1 MQTAANRSR
10 VDFVDRRKTLGVLVV
25 LPLVSGG
32 RASAAAAIKDESF
45 VNVGGIEQWITI
57 KGSDSANPVVLFL
70 HGGPGDALSP
80 YADDRFK
87 AWEKEFTIVQ
97 WDQRGAG
104 RTFGKSGPSIE
115 PTMTMER
122 MVQDGIEVAEYLTSH
137 LGKRKIILVGGSW
150 GSILGIYMVH
160 ARPDLFYAY
169 VGQAQVVNWQK
180 NLSASYARVLQ
191 MAEAA
196 KDRETVAA
204 LNAIGPPPWKTVLP
218 QWRTYRKA
226 EQAYQA
232 KIVTAPDAPERI
244 SAAYGGS
251 AERKQYSEAEDFSM
265 FHFWSGR
272 QPRTTADF
280 TNLPMSGPLTMIDLP
295 GLGTDFKIPI
305 YIVQG
310 QADLTALPELAK
322 IYFDGIKA
330 PRKGFYLVPGTGHEP
345 SKAMMDTTWNILL
358 EEVKPLAK

>member
-1 MQTAANRSR
+1 MTVLRYFAVLLSLAM
-10 VDFVDRRKTLGVLVV
+10 TGVL
-25 LPLVSGG
+25 PQY
-32 RASAAAAIKDESF
+32 ANAKAINEEMF
-45 VNVGGIEQWITI
+45 VPIGGIEQWITI
-57 KGSDSANPVVLFL
+57 KGSDSANPVILVL

-80 YADDRFK
+80 VADSLFAGWDK
-87 AWEKEFTIVQ
+87 DFTMVQ
-97 WDQRGAG
+97 WDQPGAG
-104 RTFGKSGPSIE
+104 RTYGKTGPTIDA
-115 PTMTMER
+115 TMTMER
-122 MVQDGIEVAEYLTSH
+122 MTQDGIEVAEYLTRH
-137 LGKRKIILVGGSW
+137 LGKTKIILTGGSW

-160 ARPDLFYAY
+160 ARPGLFYAY

-180 NLSASYARVLQ
+180 NLSTSYARLLQ

-196 KDRETVAA
+196 KDKETVAA
-204 LNAIGPPPWKTVLP
+204 LNSIGPPPWKTVLP

-244 SAAYGGS
+244 SAAYAGL
-251 AERKQYSEAEDFSM
+251 AERKRYSEAEDFSM

-272 QPRTTADF
+272 QPRTKADLA
-280 TNLPMSGPLTMIDLP
+280 NLPMSGPLTTIDLP
-295 GLGTDFKIPI
+295 GLGTDFEIPI

-322 IYFDGIKA
+322 VYFDSIKA

-345 SKAMMDTTWNILL
+345 SKAMMDTTRNILL
-358 EEVKPLAK
+358 GQVKPLAK